1 MSNQAYVGMTKRT
14 FEQALIYLLE
24 NDYAL
29 MGSRRILELMVQDV
43 QGLIEQFYPTPERLR
58 SGWLVLTGTKATGSK
73 AYPGQSAAEHQ
84 LVTLAWPVL
93 LAEDVEK
100 LAGQP
105 DTKQARQKWFQQ
117 RLVRILQYGW
127 HHPDGPVLLTL
138 ADLAAMVGL
147 TTKQVSQLLQEARQS
162 TGKPLLTK
170 GHYFDQGMRP
180 THKAEIIALYEQGL
194 DEADIARQSG
204 HANSSTGRYIRDY
217 ERVKLLL
224 KRGIPAEQI
233 SRLIN
238 MQPNVVDAYVKLVY
252 KYHPDLD
259 PETKSPS

>member
-14 FEQALIYLLE
+14 FEQALIHLLE

-29 MGSRRILELMVQDV
+29 VGSRRILALLAQDV
-43 QGLIEQFYPTPERLR
+43 QGLIDQFYPSPERLR
-58 SGWLVLTGTKATGSK
+58 SGWLVLTGTKATGPK

-93 LAEDVEK
+93 LPEDVEQ
-100 LAGQP
+100 LAGQA
-105 DTKQARQKWFQQ
+105 DTKENRQKWFQQ
-117 RLVRILQYGW
+117 RLVRILEYGW
-127 HHPDGPVLLTL
+127 NHADGPVLLTL
-138 ADLAAMVGL
+138 ADLAAMIGL
-147 TTKQVSQLLQEARQS
+147 NTSEVSQLLQQARQS
-162 TGKPLLTK
+162 SGKPLLTK

-194 DEADIARQSG
+194 DESDIARQSG
-204 HANSSTGRYIRDY
+204 HGDCSTGRYIRDY

-238 MQPNVVDAYVKLVY
+238 MQPNVVNAYVKLVY

-259 PETKSPS
+259 PEAKLPS

>member
-24 NDYAL
+24 NEYAL
-29 MGSRRILELMVQDV
+29 LGSRRILELLVQDV
-43 QGLIEQFYPTPERLR
+43 QALIEQFFPAPERLS
-58 SGWLVLTGTKATGSK
+58 SGWLVLTGTKATGTK

-93 LAEDVEK
+93 LPEDVTQ

-117 RLVRILQYGW
+117 RLVRILEYGW

-138 ADLAAMVGL
+138 ADLAAIVGL
-147 TTKQVSQLLQEARQS
+147 NTTEVSQLLKQARQS

-204 HANSSTGRYIRDY
+204 HAQNSTGRYIRDY

-224 KRGIPAEQI
+224 KRAIPVAQI

-238 MQPNVVDAYVKLVY
+238 MQPNVVDAYVKLVH
-252 KYHPDLD
+252 KYHPDLA
-259 PETKSPS
+259 PQVKLSS